1 MAEGSQVADATA
13 DAAGETAG
21 TDGGGAETG
30 AGGAETGAGGA
41 ETGGT
46 ETGGAETGGA
56 ETGGADKGQ
65 GWLRRLFRYC
75 WRYRGDVLLALGASL
90 AGMAVMALVPLVPK
104 LIIDDVIVRHE
115 RSLAPWATLLIVAAL
130 VVYVLTYVRRFY
142 GGRLALDVQ
151 HALRTDMYAS
161 ITRLDGRRQD
171 NLSTGQVIGR
181 GTSDLQLIQGLLFMV
196 PMLIGNILLFLVS
209 LVVMAVLSPLLTVVA
224 LAVAPAL
231 WILASRSRTRLFPA
245 TWYAQGQ
252 AAAVAGVVDGAV
264 TGVRV
269 VKGFG
274 QEAQETD
281 KLREAGRRLF
291 AARLRTVRLN
301 SRYTPALQAVP
312 ALGQV
317 AMLALGGWMATR
329 GQISLGTFV
338 AFSTYL
344 AQLVGPVR
352 MLTMVLTIG
361 QQARAGVERV
371 FELIDTEPVIHERPD
386 ARELPEDAPAT
397 VEFDRVSFG
406 YDPERPVLS
415 EVSLRI
421 EPGETLAVV
430 GASGSGKSTLSMLL
444 PRFYDV
450 SSGAVRIGGHDVR
463 ELTYDSLRGA
473 IGLVPE
479 DSFLFSD
486 TVRANLAYGLPDAS
500 EERIRAA
507 ARAAQADGFISALPD
522 GYDTEV
528 GEQGLTLSGG
538 QRQRLALAR
547 AILTDPRLLILDDA
561 TSAVDAR
568 VEHEIHE
575 ALRGVM
581 AGRTTLLIAH
591 RPSTLALADRIA
603 VMERGRVVD
612 VGTDAELRARSALY
626 RNLLTEDA
634 APDVPAVPSAPA
646 VPDVPA
652 VPSAPATPAAPG
664 GDGAAR
670 TAAPAAGNGSR
681 PWAGADGPA
690 HAEPRGGGAHAAG
703 FAGAFGGE
711 AAASGLAEPC
721 LEEEPSADGDRPA
734 RGREGCSRPAA
745 GPRARGGDDPAHA
758 SGEADGDG
766 VASEPWIRPAGDGAD
781 GAVQAGGARPR
792 YGDAPG
798 HAAADAAGPD
808 AGRPSRRGGDGAAP
822 EPWARPDD
830 GEGRCRP
837 HGGDDPDH
845 ARAGDGDGAGFA
857 GVSSGGP
864 GARPGGAGA
873 ARGRQVTPELWVR
886 PAGDGR
892 KAGAPAVA
900 AVAGPGMAGALSGM
914 PATPELLAKV
924 AALPPATDTPDI
936 DEEAATRAEETYGL
950 RRLLRGFGAP
960 LALAL
965 LLVALDAL
973 AGLLLPVLIRHGI
986 DQGVQRLALGAVWTA
1001 SGLALLVV
1009 LAQWAVQVGE
1019 TRLTGRTGERV
1030 LYALRVKIFAQLQRL
1045 GLDYYERELTGKI
1058 MTRMT
1063 TDVDALSTFLQT
1075 GLVTAVVSLLTFF
1088 GILVALLVIDVQLA
1102 LVVFLTLPPLIIGT
1116 VLFRRRSVK
1125 AYQLARERV
1134 SVVNAD
1140 LQESVAGLRIVQAF
1154 RRERSGRE
1162 RFAARSDAYR
1172 QARLRGQRLISVY
1185 FPFVQLLSSV
1195 ASALVLIVGAGRVGD
1210 GTLTTGALV
1219 AYLLYIDLFFAPVQ
1233 QLSQVFDGYQQATV
1247 SLGRIQELLRE
1258 PTTTPVA
1265 DAPRE
1270 VGAMRGEI
1278 AFEDVRFR
1286 YGDGEEALAGISLT
1300 IPAGQTVAFVG
1311 ETGAGKSTLVKLV
1324 ARFYDPTGGAV
1335 RVDGADL
1342 RELDLTEY
1350 RGHLG
1355 VVPQEPYLFAGTV
1368 RDAIAYGRPDAS
1380 DAEVE
1385 AAARAVGA
1393 HEMVA
1398 SLDGGYLHE
1407 VAERGRNLSAGQRQ
1421 LIALARAELVDPD
1434 ILLLD
1439 EATAALDLATE
1450 ALVNQATDRLTGR
1463 RTTLVVAHRLT
1474 TAARADRVV
1483 VLDHGRVVEDGTHE
1497 ELVARDGRYAT
1508 LWRTFMGETAPA
1520 VA

>member
-1 MAEGSQVADATA
+1 M
-13 DAAGETAG
+13 
-21 TDGGGAETG
+21 
-30 AGGAETGAGGA
+30 
-41 ETGGT
+41 
-46 ETGGAETGGA
+46 
-56 ETGGADKGQ
+56 
-65 GWLRRLFRYC
+65 
-75 WRYRGDVLLALGASL
+75 LLALGASL

-104 LIIDDVIVRHE
+104 LIIDDVIVKHD
-115 RSLAPWATLLIVAAL
+115 RSLAPWAILLIVAAL

-151 HALRTDMYAS
+151 HALRTEMFAA
-161 ITRLDGRRQD
+161 IARFDGRRQD
-171 NLSTGQVIGR
+171 KLSTGQIIGR
-181 GTSDLQLIQGLLFMV
+181 ATSDLQLIQGVLFMV
-196 PMLIGNILLFLVS
+196 PMMIGNILLFLVS

-231 WILASRSRTRLFPA
+231 WILASRSRIRLFPA

-281 KLREAGRRLF
+281 KLRGVGRRLF

-329 GQISLGTFV
+329 GQITLGTFV

-352 MLTMVLTIG
+352 MLTMLLTIG

-371 FELIDTEPVIHERPD
+371 FELIDTEPVIDERPD

-397 VEFDRVSFG
+397 VEFDRVGFG

-547 AILTDPRLLILDDA
+547 AILTDPRLLVLDDA

-612 VGTDAELRARSALY
+612 VGTDKELRARSAVY
-626 RNLLTEDA
+626 RRLLTDDTASVA
-634 APDVPAVPSAPA
+634 AR
-646 VPDVPA
+646 
-652 VPSAPATPAAPG
+652 G
-664 GDGAAR
+664 GDDAEHAVGL
-670 TAAPAAGNGSR
+670 AGG
-681 PWAGADGPA
+681 
-690 HAEPRGGGAHAAG
+690 
-703 FAGAFGGE
+703 FGGE
-711 AAASGLAEPC
+711 AAATALVEPC
-721 LEEEPSADGDRPA
+721 PCLDGEP
-734 RGREGCSRPAA
+734 REGGDHAAELRP
-745 GPRARGGDDPAHA
+745 RGGDDPEH
-758 SGEADGDG
+758 ADGC
-766 VASEPWIRPAGDGAD
+766 P
-781 GAVQAGGARPR
+781 
-792 YGDAPG
+792 
-798 HAAADAAGPD
+798 
-808 AGRPSRRGGDGAAP
+808 
-822 EPWARPDD
+822 
-830 GEGRCRP
+830 
-837 HGGDDPDH
+837 
-845 ARAGDGDGAGFA
+845 
-857 GVSSGGP
+857 
-864 GARPGGAGA
+864 RPGG
-873 ARGRQVTPELWVR
+873 VTPKLWVR
-886 PAGDGR
+886 PDGDGR
-892 KAGAPAVA
+892 KDGTAVGTG
-900 AVAGPGMAGALSGM
+900 AVAGGPGLAGALSGM

-936 DEEAATRAEETYGL
+936 DEERAARPEESYGL

-960 LALAL
+960 LAVAL
-965 LLVALDAL
+965 LLVAVDAI

-986 DQGVQRLALGAVWTA
+986 DQGVQRLSLGAVWAA

-1009 LAQWAVQVGE
+1009 LAQWAAQIGE
-1019 TRLTGRTGERV
+1019 TQMTGRTGERV

-1088 GILVALLVIDVQLA
+1088 GILVALLIIDVELA

-1116 VLFRRRSVK
+1116 VVFRRRSVQ
-1125 AYQLARERV
+1125 AYELARERV

-1162 RFAARSDAYR
+1162 RFAERSDAYR
-1172 QARLRGQRLISVY
+1172 QARVRGQRLISVY

-1195 ASALVLIVGAGRVGD
+1195 ASALVLIVGAGRVQD
-1210 GTLTTGALV
+1210 GTLTAGALV

-1258 PTTTPVA
+1258 PTSTPVT
-1265 DAPRE
+1265 DTPRE
-1270 VGAMRGEI
+1270 VRAMRGEI
-1278 AFEDVRFR
+1278 DFDEVRFR

-1335 RVDGADL
+1335 RVDGVDL
-1342 RELDLTEY
+1342 REFDLTGY

-1368 RDAIAYGRPDAS
+1368 RDAIAYGRPGAS

-1393 HEMVA
+1393 HDMVA

-1407 VAERGRNLSAGQRQ
+1407 VSERGRNLSAGQRQ
-1421 LIALARAELVDPD
+1421 LIALARAELVNPD

-1497 ELVARDGRYAT
+1497 ELVARDGRYAA